1 VLFDFRLPRAARQQ
15 EDLMAQSTP
24 LEERAVQG
32 IAAIEQRIIEEAER
46 NNIRGLRL
54 EWNEDLDFGH
64 LMDPVPVVAITSD
77 GRQVEE
83 HFALADMADFGARAR
98 AQCEAKIEHIV
109 RALADAEPSEDS
121 SGSRGM

>member
-1 VLFDFRLPRAARQQ
+1 
-15 EDLMAQSTP
+15 MAQSTP
-24 LEERAVQG
+24 LQERAIQG

-46 NNIRGLRL
+46 KDIRGLRL

-64 LMDPVPVVAITSD
+64 LMDPVPAVAITSD

-83 HFALADMADFGARAR
+83 HFAIADMADFGTRSR
-98 AQCEAKIEHIV
+98 AQCEEKIEHLL

>member
-1 VLFDFRLPRAARQQ
+1 
-15 EDLMAQSTP
+15 MAEPTALQ
-24 LEERAVQG
+24 ERAVRG

-46 NNIRGLRL
+46 NDIRGLRL

-64 LMDPVPVVAITSD
+64 LMDPVPVVAMTSD

-83 HFALADMADFGARAR
+83 HFAIADMADFGERAR
-98 AQCEAKIEHIV
+98 EQCEAKIEHIV
-109 RALADAEPSEDS
+109 RALADAEPSADS